1 MEEEEDGS
9 FDDDDIDS
17 EGGGSREAVL
27 SLVRSHHTLR
37 YAMMVVADRKSQVW
51 QCLGFCTA
59 DFWSSLASESAAQKP
74 KYCLT

>member
-17 EGGGSREAVL
+17 EGGGCREAVL

-51 QCLGFCTA
+51 QCLGFC
-59 DFWSSLASESAAQKP
+59 SATTIQGDNDGMQKL
-74 KYCLT
+74 LT

>member
-37 YAMMVVADRKSQVW
+37 YAMMVIADRKSQVW
-51 QCLGFCTA
+51 KCLSFC
-59 DFWSSLASESAAQKP
+59 SATTIQGDNDGMQQV
-74 KYCLT
+74 LT